1 MYHGESWYIMNHDIW
16 LSWWSSE
23 CLIIGEVHAFTC
35 FILALRLSR
44 ISSLKSYREAVR
56 LQKVQFWHWSRA
68 PGKSSIF
75 VLRQFFVFIFD
86 HSFKGAYAGC
96 CCLLAACLLLACC
109 LCLLA
114 CCLCLL
120 LLARCC
126 CLPAAACLLLFACC
140 CLPAAAGLLRCASR
154 SWTALKKFVLSC
166 QRLRVGV
173 QPARNI
179 HIPSLCWCLQP
190 VPPASAKQGDRDW
203 LLFSFL
209 VKCLH
214 QIWLREIRG
223 PYIFYH
229 SPANRICYNY
239 ITHLHCKKFEAV
251 PIGVWF
257 GHAKPDTNKIYP
269 CK

>member
-1 MYHGESWYIMNHDIW
+1 MFHTSAKVKSYQLIKV
-16 LSWWSSE
+16 LSGGRAPAKSS
-23 CLIIGEVHAFTC
+23 
-35 FILALRLSR
+35 ILAL
-44 ISSLKSYREAVR
+44 EPCA
-56 LQKVQFWHWSRA
+56 W
-68 PGKSSIF
+68 KSSIF

-190 VPPASAKQGDRDW
+190 VPPASAKQGDRD
-203 LLFSFL
+203 
-209 VKCLH
+209 
-214 QIWLREIRG
+214 
-223 PYIFYH
+223 
-229 SPANRICYNY
+229 
-239 ITHLHCKKFEAV
+239 
-251 PIGVWF
+251 
-257 GHAKPDTNKIYP
+257 
-269 CK
+269 